1 MTHEEFREKLLDI
14 IDTYAFSREIY
25 ANEDYADDI
34 ALNAIQ
40 SLLVE
45 MIEGQ
50 KKAITPIC
58 FCDCIP
64 CKVEGNCKGCN
75 LGEALSDSRWKNGDL
90 CNEGDNSDYVLPYNK
105 ALNDLISLVKPDEG
119 KEQIVRDIEK
129 GKRG

>member
-45 MIEGQ
+45 MIED
-50 KKAITPIC
+50 KKRTSPFSYTI
-58 FCDCIP
+58 DY
-64 CKVEGNCKGCN
+64 NC
-75 LGEALSDSRWKNGDL
+75 ALD
-90 CNEGDNSDYVLPYNK
+90 
-105 ALNDLISLVKPDEG
+105 DLISLVKGKEG
-119 KEQIVRDIEK
+119 K
-129 GKRG
+129 